1 MPITA
6 MVMVINFN
14 GLESPDQDSPQPA
27 RDVVLMDMDIISA
40 RDLLMLSQS
49 HTTDMAFMV
58 THMVMVIMVIP
69 VLLSQLLLA
78 QLVSPVTQQELPMLP
93 LVSHSVHEASGLLSP
108 TMATMATPLLTVVS
122 DTALLD
128 TQVQPHLSSKTA
140 HGVLASKM

>member
-1 MPITA
+1 
-6 MVMVINFN
+6 
-14 GLESPDQDSPQPA
+14 
-27 RDVVLMDMDIISA
+27 MDIISA
-40 RDLLMLSQS
+40 RDLLMLNQS
-49 HTTDMAFMV
+49 HITDMDFMV

-78 QLVSPVTQQELPMLP
+78 QLVSLVTQVLLLPML
-93 LVSHSVHEASGLLSP
+93 LMVSHWVHEASGLLTP
-108 TMATMATPLLTVVS
+108 TMAIMAIPLLTVVS